1 VKVHIINLEPE
12 DDHASARDKISWAR
26 APKVVLVWPR
36 RGRPLGRRLDL
47 AVVQRHARQLGL
59 ELGLVT
65 FDPVVITHA
74 EWLNIPVFDSLE
86 KLPPGTWTEASVTA
100 IPRRERR
107 SLAELRKARD
117 TDSSLQLG
125 ERDRWIAVGI
135 SILAVVALAIS
146 ILPSAEIIVEPVG
159 IPIEENL
166 SIWID
171 PLPPPV
177 SGRVP
182 GQAVSAEISGAKRIN
197 TTGRVRLPQAAASGE
212 VEIINRTSD
221 EIKLPAGTGLRA
233 GEIRFLTL
241 DDILLESGA
250 GSSATVFIEATV
262 PGTSGNV
269 TAGAID
275 SVEGPLG
282 FLITSNNPEPTHG
295 GRDQIAAAVSMRDM
309 DDLRQELESELFE
322 IAESTLL
329 AQLDRGFV
337 MVPGGLRITKVVN
350 EHYDIG
356 PGEAAESLGLSL
368 TLNIE
373 GLGYSV
379 SLVLDAAE
387 QQILSTLPANRLLI
401 PGSLSLEAIDASVD
415 WPAIE
420 VVFAAEGSLA
430 ETIDRDLL
438 RRSVLGDPKAKAAA
452 RLRGLF
458 ELDQA
463 PLIQTSPAWMPW
475 IPWLGMRIDVKWAW
489 ENA

>member
-1 VKVHIINLEPE
+1 MKVHIINLEPE

-47 AVVQRHARQLGL
+47 AVVQRHASRLGL

-65 FDPVVITHA
+65 FDPEILTHA

-86 KLPPGTWTEASVTA
+86 KLPPGTWTEAYVA
-100 IPRRERR
+100 AVPRRERH
-107 SLAELRKARD
+107 SLIELREARD

-125 ERDRWIAVGI
+125 ERGRWIAVGI

-146 ILPSAEIIVEPVG
+146 ILPSAEIIVDPVG
-159 IPIEENL
+159 IPIEQSL

-177 SGRVP
+177 SSRVP
-182 GQAVSAEISGAKRIN
+182 GQTVSAEISGAKRID
-197 TTGRVRLPQAAASGE
+197 TTGRVRLPRAAASGE
-212 VEIINRTSD
+212 VEITNRTDD

-241 DDILLESGA
+241 DDILLESGG
-250 GSSATVFIEATV
+250 GSSATVLIEATE

-269 TAGAID
+269 AAGAID

-295 GRDQIAAAVSMRDM
+295 GRDQVAAAVSMRDM
-309 DDLRQELESELFE
+309 EDLRQELESELIE
-322 IAESTLL
+322 IAKSALL

-337 MVPGGLRITKVVN
+337 MVPGGLRITEVVN

-379 SLVLDAAE
+379 PLVLEAAE
-387 QQILSTLPANRLLI
+387 QEILSTLPVNRLLI
-401 PGSLSLEAIDASVD
+401 PGSLSLEAIEASAD
-415 WPAIE
+415 WPAME
-420 VVFAAEGSLA
+420 VMFAAEGSLA

-438 RRSVLGDPKAKAAA
+438 RRSVLGDPKAQAAA

-463 PLIQTSPAWMPW
+463 PLIQTSPTWMPW